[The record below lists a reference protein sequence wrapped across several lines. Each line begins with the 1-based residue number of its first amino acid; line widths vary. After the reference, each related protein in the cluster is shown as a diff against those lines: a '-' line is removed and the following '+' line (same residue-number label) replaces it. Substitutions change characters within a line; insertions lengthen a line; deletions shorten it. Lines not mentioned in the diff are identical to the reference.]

1 MYFLFLVFFLKKE
14 EWTMPKLH
22 FSQLNSQDSNS
33 SAQLNKVDIEEYL
46 ADTSLYLSL
55 RVLLVFKN
63 TNVLHLS

>member
-1 MYFLFLVFFLKKE
+1 MYFLFLVFFFKKE

-33 SAQLNKVDIEEYL
+33 SAQLNKVDIEEHL

-55 RVLLVFKN
+55 EFC
-63 TNVLHLS
+63 